1 MNTVTQD
8 LLVELFSYEG
18 EITLMKDGDEGL
30 FHAIVP
36 YRQRK
41 IDRWSSFAPHSN
53 LHSLTLAPSCA
64 SLSATKPNSHLKE
77 EESK

>member
-36 YRQRK
+36 YRPEG
-41 IDRWSSFAPHSN
+41 DRQMELTRPTIQSALADACSFLRITFSDQA
-53 LHSLTLAPSCA
+53 
-64 SLSATKPNSHLKE
+64 
-77 EESK
+77 